1 MQQMSIW
8 PDTSSRVVNFFPTFH
23 HFLSLFMLYFFFKEK
38 YYFKKAHETMR
49 TSYCTCSKSKL
60 QKCETIRLW
69 KLILVI
75 IIFYWNKI
83 SLKFLTFY
91 KDIFPCQ
98 NELLKTQCKFH
109 TKVLATYYKKYTLL
123 KYHNL
128 IAIVSFKLDVAKL
141 QLFK

>member
-1 MQQMSIW
+1 MYA
-8 PDTSSRVVNFFPTFH
+8 V
-23 HFLSLFMLYFFFKEK
+23 LFFFKK
-38 YYFKKAHETMR
+38 NILKKHMKQWEHPTALAANQN
-49 TSYCTCSKSKL
+49 CKSAKQL
-60 QKCETIRLW
+60 DW
-69 KLILVI
+69 KIILVI

-109 TKVLATYYKKYTLL
+109 TKVLATYNKKYTLL

-128 IAIVSFKLDVAKL
+128 IATVSFKLDVAKL